1 MTYVD
6 IAIYIGLFMI
16 IIGLIIT
23 NIVQSLN
30 YNPHTNTYRK
40 KPLKDHLFP
49 PVLPIHRSPPYKP
62 KFVSGRHTQ
71 SMPVISV

>member
-1 MTYVD
+1 MTFVEV
-6 IAIYIGLFMI
+6 AIYIGLFMI

-23 NIVQSLN
+23 NIIQKLN
-30 YNPHTNTYRK
+30 YNSETGVYRN

-62 KFVSGRHTQ
+62 KFSGRYSK